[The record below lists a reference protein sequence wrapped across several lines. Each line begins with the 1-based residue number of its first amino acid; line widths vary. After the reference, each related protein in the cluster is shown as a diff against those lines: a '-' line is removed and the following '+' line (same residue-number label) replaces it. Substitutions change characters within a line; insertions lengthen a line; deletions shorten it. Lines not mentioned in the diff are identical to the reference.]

1 MLAFRL
7 LLVVLFGVVL
17 VYTGI
22 VGATHDWNVLP
33 IFLGDIAAMNWSGS
47 FNLDFSCYLLLA
59 ALWVAWRSHFSPAG
73 LALGVLAAV
82 GGTLV
87 LAPYLLVA
95 SIQARGDAKAL
106 LLGKKRAIG

>member
-1 MLAFRL
+1 MLALRL

-22 VGATHDWNVLP
+22 VGATHGWNVLTV
-33 IFLGDIAAMNWSGS
+33 FLGDIAAMNWSGS
-47 FNLDFSCYLLLA
+47 FNLDFTCYLLLA

-73 LALGVLAAV
+73 LALGVLAAL

-87 LAPYLLVA
+87 LAPYLIYA
-95 SIQARGDAKAL
+95 SVQAGGDVKAL
-106 LLGKKRAIG
+106 LIGKRRAAS